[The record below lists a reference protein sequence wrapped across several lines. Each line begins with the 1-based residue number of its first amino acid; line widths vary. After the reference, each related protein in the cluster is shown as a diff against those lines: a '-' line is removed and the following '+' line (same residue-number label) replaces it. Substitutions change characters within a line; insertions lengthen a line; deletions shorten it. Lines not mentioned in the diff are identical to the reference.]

1 MADQKTEDRGRKTE
15 DGRQRADLAA
25 SRHSVL
31 CPLSSDTYLCFD
43 FGNKKIGAA
52 VGQTITATAS
62 PLQTIRSINQNP
74 NWEIITKLIQ
84 EWRPAGLVVG
94 ISRQAD
100 GSDNPI
106 THRMLKFCRQLEGRY
121 QLPVYQQDETLST
134 FEAKQL
140 LFDEVSVNAGK
151 LWEVQDQLAAQL
163 ILQTWLNDYKN
174 RIIKC

>member
-1 MADQKTEDRGRKTE
+1 MTQDPLLTKVNTE
-15 DGRQRADLAA
+15 
-25 SRHSVL
+25 
-31 CPLSSDTYLCFD
+31 TYMGFD
-43 FGNKKIGAA
+43 FGNKKIGTA
-52 VGQTITATAS
+52 VGQTITGSAS

-74 NWEIITKLIQ
+74 NWEIISQLIQ
-84 EWRPAGLVVG
+84 EWQPAGLVVG

-106 THRMLKFCRQLEGRY
+106 TSRMLKFCRQLEGRY

-140 LFDEVSVNAGK
+140 LFDEVSLNAGK

-163 ILQTWLNDYKN
+163 ILQTWLNHYKQ
-174 RIIKC
+174 RTIKC